1 MNEKERSCMQMDGYG
16 KVSGVSRVPLA
27 EQVYQNLVDS
37 IASGDL
43 PAGTELREQHLAKQM
58 NVSATPVRE
67 ALRRLASDGL
77 VEMVPY
83 HGAVVRTLNQK
94 EIQEAYSCREA
105 LERLAIREAISRI
118 TEEDISYLYELIE
131 EFSHAA
137 GVLEVSEASQKF
149 DEYIYGLSDN
159 ETLCRLLGM
168 LKGVISRDRKYS
180 SSNVARQKEIVM
192 EHRAI
197 VDAMRDRDVEQA
209 QKAISSHIQNGRKY
223 IEKK

>member
-1 MNEKERSCMQMDGYG
+1 MDGYG

-67 ALRRLASDGL
+67 ALRRLTSDGL
-77 VEMVPY
+77 VKMVPY
-83 HGAVVRTLNQK
+83 HGAVVRTLNKK
-94 EIQEAYSCREA
+94 EIQEAYTCREA
-105 LERLAIREAISRI
+105 LERLAIQEAISRI
-118 TEEDISYLYELIE
+118 TEKDTAYLYKLIE
-131 EFSHAA
+131 EFSCAE
-137 GVLEVSEASQKF
+137 GVLEVSAASQKF

-168 LKGVISRDRKYS
+168 LKGVINRDRKYS

-197 VDAMRDRDVEQA
+197 VDAMREGAVEKA
-209 QKAISSHIQNGRKY
+209 QRAVSIHIQNGRRY
-223 IEKK
+223 IEEK

>member
-1 MNEKERSCMQMDGYG
+1 MDGYG

-67 ALRRLASDGL
+67 ALRRLTSDGL

-83 HGAVVRTLNQK
+83 HGAVVRTLNKK
-94 EIQEAYSCREA
+94 EIQEAYTCREA
-105 LERLAIREAISRI
+105 LERLAIQEAISRI
-118 TEEDISYLYELIE
+118 TEKDTAYLYKLIE
-131 EFSHAA
+131 EFSCAE
-137 GVLEVSEASQKF
+137 GLLEVSAASQKF

-168 LKGVISRDRKYS
+168 LKGVINRDRKYS

-197 VDAMRDRDVEQA
+197 VDAMREGAVEKA
-209 QKAISSHIQNGRKY
+209 QRAVSIHIQNGRRY
-223 IEKK
+223 IEEK

>member
-1 MNEKERSCMQMDGYG
+1 MSGFG
-16 KVSGVSRVPLA
+16 KVSSVSRVSLA

-77 VEMVPY
+77 VETVPY

-94 EIQEAYSCREA
+94 EIQEAYACREA
-105 LERLAIREAISRI
+105 LERLAVQEAIPRLG
-118 TEEDISYLYELIE
+118 EEDIAYLYELIE
-131 EFSHAA
+131 DFDRAE
-137 GVLEVSEASQKF
+137 GVLEASEVSQRF
-149 DEYIYGLSDN
+149 DEYIYGLSEN

-180 SSNVARQKEIVM
+180 SSSVERQKEIVR
-192 EHRAI
+192 EHRTI
-197 VDAMRDRDVEQA
+197 VDAMRERDVERA
-209 QKAISSHIQNGRKY
+209 QKAISEHIRNGLKY
-223 IEKK
+223 IENK